1 MERKTWV
8 YVALVGVITLGVL
21 IFGIVK
27 FVGSKNTDELV
38 DDGDTVRVDEREE
51 VPEEEEPEGNNEQVV
66 DNEENTGDANKE
78 KEQENVRL
86 LEEKLGL
93 TEGTLVSKEE
103 LERQIEEWIE
113 DGEVYGVLLK
123 KA

>member
-51 VPEEEEPEGNNEQVV
+51 VPEEEEPEGNKEQVV
-66 DNEENTGDANKE
+66 GNEENKGDANEE

>member
-51 VPEEEEPEGNNEQVV
+51 VPEEEEEPEGNNEQVV
-66 DNEENTGDANKE
+66 GNEENTGDASKE
-78 KEQENVRL
+78 KEQENVRS

-103 LERQIEEWIE
+103 LERQIE
-113 DGEVYGVLLK
+113 
-123 KA
+123 

>member
-1 MERKTWV
+1 
-8 YVALVGVITLGVL
+8 
-21 IFGIVK
+21 FGIVK

-38 DDGDTVRVDEREE
+38 DDGDTVRVDERAEG
-51 VPEEEEPEGNNEQVV
+51 PEEEEPEGKNEQVV
-66 DNEENTGDANKE
+66 DSEENTGDANKE

-86 LEEKLGL
+86 LEEKVGL

-103 LERQIEEWIE
+103 LERQREEEIEE
-113 DGEVYGVLLK
+113 GEVYGVLLK